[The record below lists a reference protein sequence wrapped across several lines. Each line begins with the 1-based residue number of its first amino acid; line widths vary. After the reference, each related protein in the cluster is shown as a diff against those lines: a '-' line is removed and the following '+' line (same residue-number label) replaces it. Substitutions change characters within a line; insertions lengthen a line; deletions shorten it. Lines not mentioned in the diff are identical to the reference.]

1 MRKLTML
8 GLSLILSVGAFAQ
21 AQLKAPYAQ
30 KQGASNAKTEQT
42 VSLKS
47 KCSDNVRT
55 RSASSGTAGFVEQ
68 VVGTSKALTSK
79 KGSSRAKSAVTTDK
93 IYAGMIYP
101 EALLGAG
108 KINVSS
114 GTYTSIVKASAG
126 AHSIGVNPAANEL
139 YLISYN
145 STGSGVNSISV
156 GAYDLTTGAVK
167 RSRSIA
173 SQEDFDVFIQRG
185 AYVPEDNAFYGFCN
199 NGWAKLDCSTLESS
213 VLKAYDN
220 SSLSNIIFSNYTF
233 NSNTQTIVAGK
244 FFKSGNSELYTVDK
258 LTGAAVKLADINVT
272 SQYIGGFGYDYSS
285 NS

>member
-1 MRKLTML
+1 ML
-8 GLSLILSVGAFAQ
+8 GLSLLLSVGAYAQ
-21 AQLKAPYAQ
+21 AHLQQAKAQ
-30 KQGASNAKTEQT
+30 KTSAATEKTEQT

-68 VVGTSKALTSK
+68 VVGTSKALTPK

-145 STGSGVNSISV
+145 STSSGVSKISV

-185 AYVPEDNAFYGFCN
+185 AYVP
-199 NGWAKLDCSTLESS
+199 
-213 VLKAYDN
+213 
-220 SSLSNIIFSNYTF
+220 
-233 NSNTQTIVAGK
+233 
-244 FFKSGNSELYTVDK
+244 
-258 LTGAAVKLADINVT
+258 
-272 SQYIGGFGYDYSS
+272 
-285 NS
+285 